1 MSISTY
7 KQHLDGVTKMQN
19 RKSIVKAVAVPMP
32 VRAAPITL
40 IGVMAVALCAA
51 VVASQAVVLVS
62 SL

>member
-1 MSISTY
+1 
-7 KQHLDGVTKMQN
+7 MQN